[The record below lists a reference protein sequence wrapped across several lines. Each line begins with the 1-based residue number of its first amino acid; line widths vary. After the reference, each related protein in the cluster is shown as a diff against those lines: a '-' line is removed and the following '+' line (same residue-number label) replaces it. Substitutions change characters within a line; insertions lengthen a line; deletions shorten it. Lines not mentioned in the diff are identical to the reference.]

1 MTYNSL
7 YDPGLLFPSM
17 ELLELFA
24 DAIICLLNL
33 FFGLVNDCEKERER
47 KEEKRREGKK
57 VKKKGRKRDWAS
69 RKFKCSNDLKVTKW
83 FIWWFVC

>member
-7 YDPGLLFPSM
+7 SDPGLLFPSM

-24 DAIICLLNL
+24 DAIICFLNL

-47 KEEKRREGKK
+47 KGEKKRRKK
-57 VKKKGRKRDWAS
+57 IVKKRAERDE
-69 RKFKCSNDLKVTKW
+69 SNVAM
-83 FIWWFVC
+83 I